1 MGKQPIKIY
10 TGRIT
15 GAAAYFANQSP
26 LNVDPEPI
34 QKEPEPVPTKKPE
47 EKKSASKPKDKTK
60 QEKGYSK
67 NGVKLGRPPKPTN
80 KSENYQ
86 LSCTPEF
93 RKFMKK
99 YADKKGMSV
108 SEFIRY
114 CVEYT
119 VDKQHI

>member
-1 MGKQPIKIY
+1 MGKQPIKID
-10 TGRIT
+10 TDRIT
-15 GAAAYFANQSP
+15 GAAAYFANQQP
-26 LNVDPEPI
+26 LNTEPI

-47 EKKSASKPKDKTK
+47 EKKSTSKPKDKTEQK
-60 QEKGYSK
+60 KGYSK

-93 RKFMKK
+93 REFLKK
-99 YADKKGMSV
+99 SAEKKGMGV

>member
-1 MGKQPIKIY
+1 MGKQPIKID
-10 TGRIT
+10 TGHIT
-15 GAAAYFANQSP
+15 GAAAYFANQVP

-34 QKEPEPVPTKKPE
+34 QKEPEKKPE
-47 EKKSASKPKDKTK
+47 DKKNASKPQDKTEQK
-60 QEKGYSK
+60 KGYSK

-93 RKFMKK
+93 REFLKK
-99 YADKKGMSV
+99 SAEKKGMGV